1 MNAWEAEVAGQLGR
15 AFDELMASGLV
26 RAGSLVVLGCSTS
39 EVGGGRIGKNIQAGT
54 GEALAEAALAAAER
68 HGLRLAVQCCEHLNR
83 SLVVERETL
92 ERLSLTEVRAVPKPT
107 AGGSCA
113 AAAWLRMRDP
123 ALAETVRAD
132 AGIDVGDTFIG
143 MHLKRVA
150 VPVRISFDQI
160 GKAHLTL
167 AATRPPYTGGPRA
180 QYE

>member
-1 MNAWEAEVAGQLGR
+1 MNEWEAEVAGQLGR
-15 AFDELMASGLV
+15 AFDELMATGLV
-26 RAGSLVVLGCSTS
+26 RPGSVLVLGCSTS
-39 EVGGGRIGKNIQAGT
+39 EVAGGRIGKNSQVGT
-54 GEALAEAALAAAER
+54 GEVLAEAALDAAER

-92 ERLSLTEVRAVPKPT
+92 ERLGLTEVKAVPKPT

-113 AAAWLRMRDP
+113 AAAWLKMREP
-123 ALAETVRAD
+123 ALAETIRAD

-150 VPVRISFDQI
+150 VPVRISFNEI

-167 AATRPPYTGGPRA
+167 AATRPPYIGGPRA